1 MISDTSIKMTVDGSD
16 TVFYADEVRDVA
28 EMPEQ
33 NIIVHKAQQK
43 AATVKVYD
51 SQYKAWTIQIAVI
64 RGDTWTRLLT
74 IINSED
80 VITFYPYFTYDSS
93 TSFNAILVPDKVEK
107 RYTFGETEARV
118 LVTFNLLESYK

>member
-1 MISDTSIKMTVDGSD
+1 MIHDTSIKMTIDGSD
-16 TVFYADEVRDVA
+16 TIFYADEVRQVT

-33 NIIVHKAQQK
+33 NIIVHQSQQK

-51 SQYKAWTIQIAVI
+51 TQYKAWNISISVV

-80 VITFYPYFTYDSS
+80 IITFYPYYTYDASS
-93 TSFNAILVPDKVEK
+93 SFNAILVPDNVEK
-107 RYTFGETEARV
+107 RYTFGELEARV
-118 LVTFNLLESYK
+118 LVTFNLLECSK